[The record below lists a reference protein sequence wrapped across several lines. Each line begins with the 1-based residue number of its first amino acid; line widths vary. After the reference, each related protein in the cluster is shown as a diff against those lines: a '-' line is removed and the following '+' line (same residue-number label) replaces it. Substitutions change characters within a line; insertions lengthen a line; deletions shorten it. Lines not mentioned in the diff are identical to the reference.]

1 MPDPIRILQGLILS
15 AAVAAAVVLIFGWP
29 WRAPNQVRIR
39 VGEVLG
45 VGAGIWI
52 GCRLFG
58 VSTNWPLREDQ
69 DRLLCIVLPAVILL
83 EFASAALGRRASVV
97 SAFRGWWSPSAR
109 HRHCF
114 FTPATSATF
123 QGLVRPNGV
132 SRKRF

>member
-83 EFASAALGRRASVV
+83 EFASAGAGRRASVV
-97 SAFRGWWSPSAR
+97 SRFSRLVVAVCAAPALLFHSSYVSDLSGPGSAEWS
-109 HRHCF
+109 
-114 FTPATSATF
+114 
-123 QGLVRPNGV
+123 